1 MKHISTLHF
10 SLHILVT
17 QHQVLTS
24 KPIKIQHELHKLFH
38 NVYRADCQIL
48 IVLFFVIWKTS
59 TFSQLWKLNF
69 FSKRNRCFNTG
80 RLVMSSSTNWCQ
92 RTLEFQGGK
101 LNFTTLY
108 CCFCKKTSFSQTSL
122 IFVLEQP
129 FSDPETVLV
138 FSRIVLRWGRNNR

>member
-1 MKHISTLHF
+1 MFNHHETTNGSVKTKASIKYYETYLTLQF

-69 FSKRNRCFNTG
+69 FSKRNVCFNTG

-92 RTLEFQGGK
+92 RTLSSKVENWILQLFTVAFVRK
-101 LNFTTLY
+101 L
-108 CCFCKKTSFSQTSL
+108 
-122 IFVLEQP
+122 P
-129 FSDPETVLV
+129 FP
-138 FSRIVLRWGRNNR
+138 RPA